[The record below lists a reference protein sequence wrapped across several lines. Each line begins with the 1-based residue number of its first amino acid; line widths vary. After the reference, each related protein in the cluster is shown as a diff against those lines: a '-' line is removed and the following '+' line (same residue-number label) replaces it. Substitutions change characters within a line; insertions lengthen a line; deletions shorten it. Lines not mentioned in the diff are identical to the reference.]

1 MIVLSAVISTLFLG
15 GWDGPFWG
23 VVNILIKVVCFMMFF
38 MWIRATWPR
47 VRYDQLMYLGW
58 KIFIP
63 LALLNI
69 VVTGFFILL

>member
-1 MIVLSAVISTLFLG
+1 
-15 GWDGPFWG
+15 
-23 VVNILIKVVCFMMFF
+23 
-38 MWIRATWPR
+38 